1 MTEEQALVQRAR
13 QGDEGAFAA
22 LVEQNQGR
30 IYHLAL
36 RMTGNPDDAAELCQE
51 AFLNAWK
58 GLGKFQ
64 GESSFSTWLYR
75 LTSNV
80 CIDFLRRE
88 KRRSTLSMTV
98 SLDDEEGARQAELPD
113 ERYSPHRQAEQQE
126 LRDTLRAGLRALS
139 EAGADSPG
147 AGGPLLWGD
156 CRPAGGGGGHRQVPH
171 RPGPAGPAQIFAGT
185 GELFRL
191 PLVQSINQIHGT
203 ERRRR
208 HADL

>member
-1 MTEEQALVQRAR
+1 MTEEQALVQQAR

-75 LTSNV
+75 LS
-80 CIDFLRRE
+80 
-88 KRRSTLSMTV
+88 STLSMTV

-139 EAGADSPG
+139 EE
-147 AGGPLLWGD
+147 
-156 CRPAGGGGGHRQVPH
+156 HRQVLIL
-171 RPGPAGPAQIFAGT
+171 RELEGLSYGEIAALLGVEEGT
-185 GELFRL
+185 VKSRIARARL
-191 PLVQSINQIHGT
+191 ALRKYLLEQGNFFGSPSSK
-203 ERRRR
+203 
-208 HADL
+208 A